1 MWRLND
7 CNWTWTQNH
16 LVRKRTLND
25 LTKLS
30 KWLSHVLSTYLYGAI
45 GCIVLLLSFQSES
58 TLYPASICCSWRRL
72 QNVSSLTVFHL
83 PRCFE
88 DVLKSFWRRL
98 ANTSWRRLGRR
109 KIVMLKMSWRHVLK
123 TSRRYVLKTS
133 WRQTKCLLE
142 ISFLTNLNLYQIN
155 LYLIYLSLQM
165 KANPICINYNSI
177 ISIFFS
183 SWNSSISI
191 LRIKISD
198 NCLVVVKSGEFKFDI
213 SELVRQ

>member
-16 LVRKRTLND
+16 LVRKQTLND

-30 KWLSHVLSTYLYGAI
+30 KWWSHVLSTSLYGAI

-72 QNVSSLTVFHL
+72 QNFSSLTVFHL

-109 KIVMLKMSWRHVLK
+109 KIVMLKSSWRRLEDCFEDVLK
-123 TSRRYVLKTS
+123 TCLEGVLNTCLEDVLKRS
-133 WRQTKCLLE
+133 WRQTRCLLR
-142 ISFLTNLNLYQIN
+142 IFVSNHGLLTNLNQYLAN
-155 LYLIYLSLQM
+155 LYLTNLYFTNLTQIQNALIRTQ
-165 KANPICINYNSI
+165 
-177 ISIFFS
+177 
-183 SWNSSISI
+183 
-191 LRIKISD
+191 
-198 NCLVVVKSGEFKFDI
+198 
-213 SELVRQ
+213 